1 VEDNMGR
8 RIKKQSGEI
17 PANLLEQIK
26 NNEDKIVKKFGR
38 DFFEKLILGKLYLS
52 DVRRALSV

>member
-1 VEDNMGR
+1 MGR